1 MHEIITLQFGES
13 ANYVGTHYWNMQQ
26 QKLDDPGLS
35 TDVLFRETTAPRGPA
50 QRTPRLLAFDTASNF
65 GLLAIGDEDG
75 NEDETRQ
82 IAMQW
87 EGQTETHRA
96 QQPNTSEFQRDHSV
110 EIEPRDIRFWSDF
123 GEVRYSSHSLHPVS
137 GIAHGNSL
145 GEMNTFHEGLDVIDG
160 EDRADDVMDGDFR
173 RVAEDC
179 DCLQGFQVMADM
191 YGGFAGYGCGY
202 LARIRDEYPKKS
214 VLLYSI
220 GNTTV
225 EDMDRGRG
233 MDAAVSLAANLENV
247 SMYVPVSVPSGLAKL
262 FPGVQIQGDSF
273 YHSSAL
279 MAMGLDVWGT
289 GLLAGRR
296 VLDEIVSQVTQ
307 QEHFKLADLMLA
319 PGLCTEST
327 DLGQILNKDF
337 VAFSGSEIRDSKQ
350 LSGHLVIG
358 NGIDIDMAGPSFVPV
373 DSPVRLSRSFPK
385 IFRGIDVHG
394 RRMAVSTLGE
404 LTSKAEQLRSTHLE
418 WTWLLWGGRSNYL
431 QTRSG

>member
-1 MHEIITLQFGES
+1 MHEVITLQFGES

-50 QRTPRLLAFDTASNF
+50 QRTPRLLAFDMASNF
-65 GLLAIGDEDG
+65 GLLTIGDEDG

-160 EDRADDVMDGDFR
+160 EDRAGDVMDGDFR

-262 FPGVQIQGDSF
+262 FPGVQIQ
-273 YHSSAL
+273 
-279 MAMGLDVWGT
+279 
-289 GLLAGRR
+289 
-296 VLDEIVSQVTQ
+296 

-319 PGLCTEST
+319 PGLCTKST

-404 LTSKAEQLRSTHLE
+404 LTRPRIVCAASALCTSSESA
-418 WTWLLWGGRSNYL
+418 GYL
-431 QTRSG
+431 QMLHGLVGTGASRHFKEFERESVREYRTVLDSMIDRYSMGQD